1 MKTLVECVANFSEG
15 RDLKVLNEIVSAI
28 RSVEAIHVLD
38 LQMDVDH
45 HRSVITFVGSKES
58 IGEAALRSIGKA
70 AELIDLNHHSGKH
83 PRIGAA
89 DVVPF
94 VPLSHVTLQ
103 DCVAIAHYVGEQAWL
118 RFQVPVY
125 FYEAAAKHADRVRLE
140 NVRRGQFEGLR
151 EELASSSSRLPD
163 FGTGKLHPS
172 AGATA
177 VGARN
182 MLIAYNIN
190 LDTPDVRVA
199 RAIAKT
205 IRESSGGLPH
215 VKALGIEIKARNQAQ
230 VSMNLTAFEKT
241 PMHQVFEQV
250 RLEAKKHGVRIAG
263 SQLVGLVPRK
273 ALESAAAHYL
283 EIEDFESDN
292 VLENRLERLVGDEGW
307 E

>member
-15 RDLKVLNEIVSAI
+15 RDLKVLDAIVSAV
-28 RSVEAIHVLD
+28 RSVEAVHVLD

-45 HRSVITFVGSKES
+45 HRSVVTFVGSKES
-58 IGEAALRSIGKA
+58 IGEAALRAIGKA
-70 AELIDLNHHSGKH
+70 AELIDLNRHSGKH

-103 DCVAIAHYVGEQAWL
+103 DCVSIAHHVGEQAWL

-151 EELASSSSRLPD
+151 DELASGSSRLPD
-163 FGTGKLHPS
+163 FGTAKLHPS

-205 IRESSGGLPH
+205 IRESNGGLPH
-215 VKALGIEIKARNQAQ
+215 VKALGIELKARNQAQ

-250 RLEAKKHGVRIAG
+250 RLEAKKHGVGIAG
-263 SQLVGLVPRK
+263 SQLIGLVPRK
-273 ALESAAAHYL
+273 ALEAAAAHYL

-292 VLENRLERLVGDEGW
+292 VLENRLERLLDDEGW
-307 E
+307 A

>member
-15 RDLKVLNEIVSAI
+15 RDLKVLDAIVSAI
-28 RSVEAIHVLD
+28 RSAEGVHVLD

-45 HRSVITFVGSKES
+45 HRSVVTFVGSKEGV
-58 IGEAALRSIGKA
+58 GEAALRAIGKA
-70 AELIDLNHHSGKH
+70 AELIDLNRHSGKH

-94 VPLSHVTLQ
+94 VPLRHVTLQ
-103 DCVAIAHYVGEQAWL
+103 DCVSIAHYVGEQAWL

-140 NVRRGQFEGLR
+140 NIRRGQFEGLR
-151 EELASSSSRLPD
+151 QELASGSGRRPD
-163 FGTGKLHPS
+163 FGTAQLHPS

-182 MLIAYNIN
+182 LLIAYNIN

-205 IRESSGGLPH
+205 IRESNGGLPH
-215 VKALGIEIKARNQAQ
+215 VKALGIELKARNQAQ

-250 RLEAKKHGVRIAG
+250 RLEAKKHGVGIAG
-263 SQLVGLVPRK
+263 SQLIGLVPRK
-273 ALESAAAHYL
+273 ALETAAAHYL

-292 VLENRLERLVGDEGW
+292 VLENRLERLVEDPGRT
-307 E
+307 